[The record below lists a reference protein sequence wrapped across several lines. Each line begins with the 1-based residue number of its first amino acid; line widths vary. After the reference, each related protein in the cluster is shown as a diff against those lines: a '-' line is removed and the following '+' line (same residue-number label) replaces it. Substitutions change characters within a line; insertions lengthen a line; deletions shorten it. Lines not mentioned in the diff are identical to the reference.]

1 MMMLTFLRR
10 LPNAARPVA
19 RRNLS
24 FAISGNLEKLPAA
37 GLKKEATYFHARLQ
51 STLTQDGTDEDANN
65 NRYTQLE
72 NYIQGRKREV
82 VQVTETLLKVIASGD
97 YETYTKMTTPNL
109 TCFEPEAVGNLVEG
123 MEFHKFY
130 FVSGLHDSS
139 RLKNT
144 TLVNPYVHLL
154 GDDAACIAYV
164 RLVQFIDKTGCPQTN
179 NSEETRVW
187 HKRDGNWLCVHFHRS
202 GAPSVVAK

>member
-1 MMMLTFLRR
+1 MGEAYNCSFNLFKGRAIVKNLKMMLTFLRR

-37 GLKKEATYFHARLQ
+37 GLKKKATYFHARLQ

-97 YETYTKMTTPNL
+97 YEPH
-109 TCFEPEAVGNLVEG
+109 C
-123 MEFHKFY
+123 
-130 FVSGLHDSS
+130 
-139 RLKNT
+139 RL
-144 TLVNPYVHLL
+144 LFPSLL
-154 GDDAACIAYV
+154 
-164 RLVQFIDKTGCPQTN
+164 
-179 NSEETRVW
+179 NSY
-187 HKRDGNWLCVHFHRS
+187 S
-202 GAPSVVAK
+202 